1 MRLNFFQTLSR
12 YPNEFAIRETR
23 PEELLT
29 PAKSVII
36 ERNEGK
42 TKGFDGN
49 FNSFS
54 LSRFQASFDHI
65 LPFPNERGRFHDVV
79 HVFFLLSYFFLFCLT
94 RSKER
99 EGGRGG
105 KGGGGWKAGL
115 ARHPEIQGSSNK
127 LEPWTERKARRAR
140 FHARLPFLYLPRLH
154 IRACRNNRQPLLRFK
169 GIILQTFSPSSFCF
183 SFFFFSS
190 LRAEPACRMKGREG
204 GEIGGEIV

>member
-99 EGGRGG
+99 ERGEGRER
-105 KGGGGWKAGL
+105 GGWKAGL

-183 SFFFFSS
+183 SFSFFSS

>member
-99 EGGRGG
+99 ERGGG
-105 KGGGGWKAGL
+105 KGGDEK
-115 ARHPEIQGSSNK
+115 QGSRATQKSKVLQTNLNPGLKEK
-127 LEPWTERKARRAR
+127 LDV
-140 FHARLPFLYLPRLH
+140 HAFTLASLSSICPGFTSVH
-154 IRACRNNRQPLLRFK
+154 A
-169 GIILQTFSPSSFCF
+169 GIIGSLFFVSKGSSSRLFLLLLF
-183 SFFFFSS
+183 VFLSLSFPLSVQN
-190 LRAEPACRMKGREG
+190 RHAE
-204 GEIGGEIV
+204 